1 MSWLTTCL
9 LYPLIKRLTW
19 SGFTRHLHSSPS
31 ECTIVWSSKQHPTTI
46 SQIIKLVFS
55 RDILIFILV
64 KVICVNSFSL
74 HNQSHEAKLYRN
86 QPNRSHQQLRNCR
99 TLLTL
104 SLDDWTPH
112 QRSNNY
118 TFKLHMKILVWMLQQ
133 KKTWICFP
141 LFFWLTITYKTTLC
155 LRCHQWHHWAA
166 EFRIS
171 LVELRFNTWK
181 ISGKIPST
189 LEPRKKQRPYFPLN
203 PACSIGILI
212 MAYDG
217 LL

>member
-112 QRSNNY
+112 QRSNNPN
-118 TFKLHMKILVWMLQQ
+118 TFGAH
-133 KKTWICFP
+133 KKNWSI
-141 LFFWLTITYKTTLC
+141 KT
-155 LRCHQWHHWAA
+155 
-166 EFRIS
+166 E
-171 LVELRFNTWK
+171 VTWK
-181 ISGKIPST
+181 YRSKIPKT
-189 LEPRKKQRPYFPLN
+189 AN
-203 PACSIGILI
+203 
-212 MAYDG
+212 
-217 LL
+217 